1 MKKQIRFTP
10 ETWEQLL
17 EQKKALK
24 KPINEIVSEK
34 IVQTLD
40 TNRNRVFG
48 KYIIDI
54 PMSSAKILD
63 LSDEADHLLKKAQ
76 HTTTAVRTAQW
87 KSPFVSVE
95 EIILQII

>member
-34 IVQTLD
+34 IVNTLS
-40 TNRNRVFG
+40 TNKNMVFG
-48 KYIIDI
+48 KCVIDV
-54 PMSSAKILD
+54 PMISAKILD
-63 LSDEADHLLKKAQ
+63 LSDEADRLLKKAQ
-76 HTTTAVRTAQW
+76 HATIAVRTAQW